1 MVLSGCAKECGL
13 RISPMLGKGRAD
25 CSTLTCTAAPP
36 ARRIRSRRQRIQC
49 GFPSLGPLGWH
60 RRFPESIPLSRHE
73 LHHTCRSGILG
84 VTVYVA
90 TSDLPPQV
98 LLPTWNVICSSIPC
112 NPPEPPLPY
121 SVILS
126 CFCLYRLMAFLAH
139 LGANS
144 GPDASETAAL
154 KVDSLS

>member
-13 RISPMLGKGRAD
+13 RISPMLGKGRPD

-84 VTVYVA
+84 YSVCGHLGPPAPSA
-90 TSDLPPQV
+90 TSNLECN
-98 LLPTWNVICSSIPC
+98 LLIHPLQSSGASSSIFC
-112 NPPEPPLPY
+112 HFVLF
-121 SVILS
+121 LS
-126 CFCLYRLMAFLAH
+126 L
-139 LGANS
+139 
-144 GPDASETAAL
+144 
-154 KVDSLS
+154 